1 MNELYK
7 SLGFNKN
14 PFTKF
19 SAEEEKEYLSQIY
32 LKPRYYNS
40 IFSDLL
46 DGSSRHLVGF
56 RGSGKTAL
64 ILELKRDL
72 NLQNAF
78 TIVIDSYDGIP
89 IQNNQTKFLEKVIR
103 EIILNFVVSISQTPS
118 LLRKLNKYEKEKL
131 SFFIGEFFQTLS
143 RQEFESVYNK
153 VTKYKF
159 RNFFYQTYNYILN
172 RPINFFLSGTVEIVA
187 DTISNSFGL
196 PRTRPEDFYKNYI
209 PEVPLEKIKKS
220 ANPEIFMNDYG
231 ALKKILNDLSAIIK
245 KTGFKSV
252 VVFFDRIDEYSILEA
267 KLENIV
273 NFTKEIL
280 KDTDLLYSQNLSL
293 VFSIWSEVKNELNQK
308 GVRFDKFKPIDVT
321 WSINDIAKILEKRL
335 NYFHTNKKGIEDITD
350 PQEVLGDL
358 YSLSNNSP
366 RDLIRLFST
375 IYDEQSIDSP
385 TSNILTLRSVEL
397 GKEKFAKEYDYYSL
411 FPSTKSKKEN
421 VINNI
426 NRVLRMAKEVIKIK
440 DMISVLKVSHPTAIS
455 YIKILKD
462 YRIVKELGE
471 LDVTAKQYQVNDPKL
486 KYLISKGIKNIQ

>member
-7 SLGFNKN
+7 SLGFTKN

-19 SAEEEKEYLSQIY
+19 SAEEEKGYLSDIY

-46 DGSSRHLVGF
+46 DGSSRHLIGF

-64 ILELKRDL
+64 ILELKKDL
-72 NLQNAF
+72 NKKNAF
-78 TIVIDSYDGIP
+78 TIIVDNYDGIP
-89 IQNNQTKFLEKVIR
+89 INNNKAKFLEKVIK
-103 EIILNFVVSISQTPS
+103 EIMLNFVVSIGQTPS
-118 LLRKLNKYEKEKL
+118 LIRKLNKYEKEKL

-143 RQEFESVYNK
+143 RQEYEAVYNK

-159 RNFFYQTYNYILN
+159 RNFFYKSYNYILN
-172 RPINFFLSGTVEIVA
+172 RPINFFLSGTMEIVA

-196 PRTRPEDFYKNYI
+196 PRTRPENFYKNYI
-209 PEVPLEKIKKS
+209 PEIQLEQIHRDPDPQS
-220 ANPEIFMNDYG
+220 FLSDYG
-231 ALKKILNDLSAIIK
+231 ALKKILNDLSSIIK
-245 KTGFKSV
+245 KTGFESV
-252 VVFFDRIDEYSILEA
+252 VVFFDRIDEYSLLEA

-273 NFTKEIL
+273 NFIQEIL
-280 KDTDLLYSQNLSL
+280 KDTDLLYTQNLSM
-293 VFSIWSEVKNELNQK
+293 VFSIWNEVKQGLNLK

-321 WSINDIAKILEKRL
+321 WSINDISEILEKRL
-335 NYFHTNKKGIEDITD
+335 NYFHSNNKGVKEITD
-350 PQEVLGDL
+350 RQEILGDL
-358 YSLSNNSP
+358 YDLSNNSP

-375 IYDEQSIDSP
+375 IYDEQSIDAP
-385 TSNILTLRSVEL
+385 TSNILTLRSVRL

-426 NRVLRMAKEVIKIK
+426 NRVLKMAQEVFKIK
-440 DMISVLKVSHPTAIS
+440 DMIRILKVSHPTAIS

-462 YRIVKELGE
+462 YNIVKEMGE
-471 LDVTAKQYQVNDPKL
+471 LDVTAKQYEVNDPKL
-486 KYLISKGIKNIQ
+486 KYLISKGIRSI